1 MFIDKTGKS
10 TFVKR
15 SLVFF
20 IISLSFSV
28 LTGGNAFAEHY
39 LNHGVRESLSNEDKI
54 ALVHEEYR
62 DLSWYEVKNKVKDM
76 KTVSNYENPGIK
88 GSVRAHLS
96 ISEKVNLLKEEDK
109 SLKNPEILVM
119 QSTIHE
125 EVNGSRGSI
134 HAGTPY
140 VYGSFRANLS
150 DAEKKQLAREEQ
162 QSNNLNLGS

>member
-20 IISLSFSV
+20 IIS
-28 LTGGNAFAEHY
+28 
-39 LNHGVRESLSNEDKI
+39 
-54 ALVHEEYR
+54 
-62 DLSWYEVKNKVKDM
+62 
-76 KTVSNYENPGIK
+76 
-88 GSVRAHLS
+88 GS
-96 ISEKVNLLKEEDK
+96 
-109 SLKNPEILVM
+109 
-119 QSTIHE
+119 T
-125 EVNGSRGSI
+125 GSI
-134 HAGTPY
+134 HAGKPY